1 MGEILVMQKAWSR
14 LVWAT
19 TALVVLQIVHG
30 FIPGDAEEEQGW
42 GLYFGLFALI
52 AALTALFGVLRRRSW
67 GPTLSA
73 PNGVLTGAGFLVY
86 HGLPEQMVWNNPY
99 WGDGSGTVLQWLSV
113 WAVVA
118 AGIWCAVAARA
129 VERPAGARRAAA

>member
-1 MGEILVMQKAWSR
+1 MQKAWGN

-30 FIPGDAEEEQGW
+30 FVPGDAEEEQGW
-42 GLYFGLFALI
+42 GLYLGLVALI
-52 AALTALFGVLRRRSW
+52 VALTALFGVLRRRPW

-73 PNGVLTGAGFLVY
+73 INGVATGAGFLLY
-86 HGLPEQMVWNNPY
+86 HGLPEQMSWNNPY
-99 WGDGSGTVLQWLSV
+99 WGDASGTPLQWLSV
-113 WAVVA
+113 WVVVA

-129 VERPAGARRAAA
+129 VERPAAAGGRSTAVT